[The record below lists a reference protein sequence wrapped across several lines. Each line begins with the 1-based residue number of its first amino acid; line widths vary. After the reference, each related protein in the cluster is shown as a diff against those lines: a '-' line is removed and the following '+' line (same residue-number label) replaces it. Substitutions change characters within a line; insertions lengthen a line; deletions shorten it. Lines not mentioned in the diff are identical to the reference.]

1 MFFEADIAGPAT
13 HALVIGVGAYPYLT
27 GGDDA
32 DDGLIPALSEVG
44 QLTSAAVSARAFA
57 DWLVSGR
64 PDRWTAPLSTVDLLI
79 NGPGAATF
87 PTTAQQGDEPTINNI
102 QGAFDRWLRR
112 CEKNAD
118 NVAILYFCGH
128 GVQSDQQILLA
139 SDFGQSSS
147 APFRGAFGFDTT
159 RLGLMQRRPKTQCVI
174 VDACRLVLPEVWERM
189 SVDASPLLSASVTT
203 PLVCEYD
210 LTLRAAPFEA
220 ARAPSNRVAYL
231 TSAVLQA
238 FDGQAATQDEFG
250 GWVVKTG
257 KIAERID
264 EIMTHC
270 VHPPKEQRISR
281 GEGFASKV
289 LYRLDKPPL
298 ARLRCSCHPLAAA
311 SRAAISC
318 EPMQPPSGSTSI
330 QREAVS
336 RDPWQFDIEAG
347 HYQVS
352 ARFADRS
359 YADKS
364 RSVLVEPPMTPVCVR
379 VTI

>member
-1 MFFEADIAGPAT
+1 MFFEADLAGPVT
-13 HALVIGVGAYPYLT
+13 HALVIGVGAYPYLA
-27 GGDDA
+27 GGDGV
-32 DDGLIPALSEVG
+32 DDERIPALSDVG

-57 DWLVSGR
+57 DWLAGGDS
-64 PDRWTAPLSTVDLLI
+64 DRWTAPLSTVDLLV
-79 NGPGAATF
+79 NGPGAG
-87 PTTAQQGDEPTINNI
+87 QGEEPTIDNI

-112 CEKNAD
+112 CEGNPD

-139 SDFGQSSS
+139 SDFGRSSS
-147 APFRGAFGFDTT
+147 APFRGAFGFDST
-159 RLGLMQRRPKTQCVI
+159 RLGLMQHRPKTQCVI

-189 SVDASPLLSASVTT
+189 SVDASPLLSATVTA

-210 LTLRAAPFEA
+210 LTLRSAPFEA
-220 ARAPSNRVAYL
+220 ARARTDRVAYL
-231 TSAVLQA
+231 TSAVLHA

-250 GWVVKTG
+250 DWVVQTG

-264 EIMTHC
+264 EIMAHC
-270 VHPPKEQRISR
+270 VRPPREQRISR

-289 LYRLDKPPL
+289 LYRLDRPPL

-311 SRAAISC
+311 SRAALFC
-318 EPMQPPSGSTSI
+318 EPMHPPSGGPPVRS
-330 QREAVS
+330 EAVS
-336 RDPWQFDIEAG
+336 RDPWHFDIEAG
-347 HYQVS
+347 HYRVS

-379 VTI
+379 VSG